1 MKIISGLITAF
12 LLIGLIGSGVSAQKT
27 AKPWTEW
34 TEQEAKKMLDDSA
47 WARTQASEDNLNRT
61 ALTPLPSSIDVRNLD
76 QFGLMSVRSSK
87 ISARLLSAQPIR
99 QAFARMIELKQK
111 NPSPDMKQQLQA
123 FVDRKFDDWIVV
135 AVDYEPGQNG
145 DPAFLRKA
153 FAEATMKSLKSVT
166 YLEVKGGKRLPL
178 QDYKAPI
185 NDGLGAKFIF
195 PRTLD
200 GKPFVA
206 TDSGDLRFSTELA
219 TFLRVNARFK
229 VTEMTLNGVLE
240 Y

>member
-1 MKIISGLITAF
+1 MKTVYSLVAAF
-12 LLIGLIGSGVSAQKT
+12 LLIGLVGSGVKAQKT

-34 TEQEAKKMLDDSA
+34 SEREAKNMLEDSA
-47 WARTQASEDNLNRT
+47 WVRTQSNEENLNRA
-61 ALTPLPSSIDVRNLD
+61 ALSTLPSSLD
-76 QFGLMSVRSSK
+76 RLNWDRFGLMVVMNSK
-87 ISARLLSAQPIR
+87 ISIRLLSAQPIR
-99 QAFARMIELKQK
+99 QAFARLVELKQK
-111 NPSPDMKQQLQA
+111 NPNPDLKQQLQA

-153 FAEATMKSLKSVT
+153 FADATTNSLKNTT
-166 YLEVKGGKRLPL
+166 YLATNGGKRLAL

-185 NDGLGAKFIF
+185 KDGLGAKFIF

-200 GKPFVA
+200 GKPFVTA
-206 TDSGDLRFSTELA
+206 DSGELHFYTEMA
-219 TFLRVNARFK
+219 TFIRVNVRFK
-229 VTEMTLNGVLE
+229 VTQMMHNGTLE

>member
-1 MKIISGLITAF
+1 MKTVSSLIAAF
-12 LLIGLIGSGVSAQKT
+12 LLIGLVGSGVSAQKT

-34 TEQEAKKMLDDSA
+34 TEKEAKNMLDDSA
-47 WARTQASEDNLNRT
+47 WARMQASEDNLNRAFFSPT
-61 ALTPLPSSIDVRNLD
+61 PSSIDTRNLD
-76 QFGLMSVRSSK
+76 QFGLMSLRSSK

-99 QAFARMIELKQK
+99 QAFARMVELKQK
-111 NPSPDMKQQLQA
+111 NPTPDLKQQLQA

-135 AVDYEPGQNG
+135 AVDYEPGPNG

-153 FAEATMKSLKSVT
+153 FAEATTNLLKSTT
-166 YLEVKGGKRLPL
+166 YLEVQGGKRLTL
-178 QDYKAPI
+178 QDYKVPI

-200 GKPFVA
+200 GKPFVTA
-206 TDSGDLRFSTELA
+206 DSGELHFYTEMA
-219 TFLRVNARFK
+219 QFIRVNARFK
-229 VTEMTLNGVLE
+229 VKEMMRNGALE